1 MLLSDVTNQ
10 LGAGSAYEFLTA
22 SQWVRARQDIRVY
35 YKGTQIN
42 VVVRKGG
49 FWFVT
54 NVGTTLRYVRLTSQ
68 IADQLIIS
76 QRDANYLLDLPSKV
90 DKEDLDIQ
98 QPKREDSMDETS
110 NGFTDLQMKN
120 MAFAMGM
127 FCVATATVFGVK
139 TVVNIV
145 PKGRGK

>member
-10 LGAGSAYEFLTA
+10 LGAANAYEFLTA
-22 SQWVRARQDIRVY
+22 PEWVRARQDIRVY

-42 VVVRKGG
+42 VVTRKGG
-49 FWFVT
+49 FWFVKNT
-54 NVGTTLRYVRLTSQ
+54 GTIIKYIRFTSP
-68 IADQLIIS
+68 IADLLTIS
-76 QRDANYLLDLPSKV
+76 QRDANCLLSIPNRV
-90 DKEDLDIQ
+90 DKEDIDIDP
-98 QPKREDSMDETS
+98 QPQDDFMGD
-110 NGFTDLQMKN
+110 GFTDLQMKN

-139 TVVNIV
+139 SAINIV